1 MIFFAAYFAGL
12 LTLINPC
19 ILPVLPIVIAAALQG
34 HRRGPLALAAGMTI
48 AFVAFGLGIAVI
60 GQGLGLT
67 NDDLSRLAAWAM
79 LAFGIVLLVPQFAQ
93 SFELATAG
101 FAGRADSKIGSID
114 QTSLTGQALT
124 GALLGAVW
132 SPCVGPTLG
141 GAIALA
147 YQGEN
152 LFRAGS
158 IMLAFALG
166 VSTLIL
172 LFAYGAR
179 GALQNS
185 LRRLA
190 QYSRPAMGLALVFV
204 ALAILSGGLNFAE
217 GWALEHLPIWLQDLS
232 VSI

>member
-1 MIFFAAYFAGL
+1 MIYLLAYAAGL

-19 ILPVLPIVIAAALQG
+19 ILPVLPIVLASAVQG
-34 HRRGPLALAAGMTI
+34 HRHGPIALATGMTL

-67 NDDLSRLAAWAM
+67 SDDLSRIAAWAM
-79 LAFGIVLLVPQFAQ
+79 LAFGVVLLVPRFAHR
-93 SFELATAG
+93 FELATAG
-101 FAGRADSKIGSID
+101 FAGRADSGISNLD
-114 QTSLTGQALT
+114 PTSLSGQALT
-124 GALLGAVW
+124 GTLLGAAW

-152 LFRAGS
+152 LIHAGM
-158 IMLAFALG
+158 IMLAFAFG

-172 LFAYGAR
+172 FFAYGAR
-179 GALQNS
+179 GALQNP

-190 QYSRPAMGLALVFV
+190 QYSRPFMGVALVLV
-204 ALAILSGGLNFAE
+204 ALAILSGGLNVAE
-217 GWALEHLPIWLQDLS
+217 GWALDNLPVWLQDLS
-232 VSI
+232 VSL